1 MLQDMQCIVRIL
13 QYTLRF
19 LIGIIDI
26 MGLV

>member
-1 MLQDMQCIVRIL
+1 MLQDVQCIVRVL